1 MIKSCVIGLSKIG
14 LIHCDTL
21 IKLKNTQ
28 LTHVYDSNSKLRTKY
43 AKQFKC
49 NTSKNFNEILNKKD
63 ISLFVIASP
72 TTTHEFYINKLIN
85 RKKMIYCEKPILM
98 NSKKLKSLTKKI
110 RGKKIRFCIGLN
122 RRFSKGYLKMKKLS
136 KNKSIKRIKIIS
148 KSSNWDAKLSSRNG
162 GLFADKG
169 FHFFDLACWFGASKP
184 KELIVTQALS
194 SKEYLKQNDYSEA
207 VVQMKLKNNIFVK
220 FIFSRYSQS
229 GNIEQIKLYGSN
241 ININSDK
248 FFNKKILSKDFSIK
262 FRDSYHECLKSF
274 INKNKRTQL
283 FEEGIEAQLISD
295 AALKSAKSDKKL
307 KLLNKI

>member
-14 LIHCDTL
+14 LIHCHTL

-28 LTHVYDSNSKLRTKY
+28 LAYVYDSNSKLRIKY
-43 AKQFKC
+43 SKKFKC
-49 NTSKNFNEILNKKD
+49 NTSKNFNQILNKKE
-63 ISLFVIASP
+63 INLFVIASP
-72 TTTHEFYINKLIN
+72 TTTHELYINKLIGRN
-85 RKKMIYCEKPILM
+85 KMIYCEKPILM

-110 RGKKIRFCIGLN
+110 RRKKIRFCVGLN
-122 RRFSKGYLKMKKLS
+122 RRFSKVYLKMKKFS

-169 FHFFDLACWFGASKP
+169 FHFFDLACWFGSSKP
-184 KELIVTQALS
+184 KELIVTKALS

-229 GNIEQIKLYGSN
+229 GNIEQVKLYGSK
-241 ININSDK
+241 ININSDN
-248 FFNKKILSKDFSIK
+248 FFNKKVLNKDFSIK
-262 FRDSYHECLKSF
+262 FKDSYYECLKSF
-274 INKNKRTQL
+274 IYKKKEHL
-283 FEEGIEAQLISD
+283 FKEGLEAQLISD
-295 AALKSAKSDKKL
+295 MALKSAKNNKKI
-307 KLLNKI
+307 KIFK

>member
-1 MIKSCVIGLSKIG
+1 
-14 LIHCDTL
+14 
-21 IKLKNTQ
+21 
-28 LTHVYDSNSKLRTKY
+28 
-43 AKQFKC
+43 
-49 NTSKNFNEILNKKD
+49 
-63 ISLFVIASP
+63 
-72 TTTHEFYINKLIN
+72 
-85 RKKMIYCEKPILM
+85 
-98 NSKKLKSLTKKI
+98 
-110 RGKKIRFCIGLN
+110 
-122 RRFSKGYLKMKKLS
+122 MKKLS
-136 KNKSIKRIKIIS
+136 QNKSIKRIKIIS

-274 INKNKRTQL
+274 ISKNKRTQL
-283 FEEGIEAQLISD
+283 FKEGIEAQLISD
-295 AALKSAKSDKKL
+295 AALKSAKFDKKL